1 VVMSYTGE
9 NTENEAVKQL
19 LDLIKRKFPSN
30 E

>member
-1 VVMSYTGE
+1 MSFAGE
-9 NTENEAVKQL
+9 DTSNEAVKQL